1 MKRIM
6 FCFVGVL
13 SFVFCASQNN
23 VSQRTAMSPQEQF
36 NYLVLNSYN
45 DLDSVLCSGWA
56 PLGCGGWQI
65 RDLLP
70 AFGMP
75 ACVWGPHTESEVQ
88 ENWNRVRDPECLVM
102 GLADHT
108 GVPRWFPP
116 NFAERY
122 LIIANVA
129 SSRLYDEQP
138 EMYETWK
145 GITFRMRWPG
155 YEISLE
161 SNGRAILLSLLSEE
175 DFYYLLGRIAY
186 VYPTKERRS
195 EINAHV
201 SKFVSLW
208 R

>member
-108 GVPRWFPP
+108 GVPRWLPP

-122 LIIANVA
+122 LIIANVFD
-129 SSRLYDEQP
+129 SRLYEAQP
-138 EMYETWK
+138 KICEKWNDFTFCIQWPSYEV
-145 GITFRMRWPG
+145 
-155 YEISLE
+155 SLE
-161 SNGRAILLSLLSEE
+161 RNGVSMLFSTLLEE
-175 DFYYLLGRIAY
+175 DFIFLIERARA
-186 VYPTKERRS
+186 YPTEEQRVNI
-195 EINAHV
+195 EGYL
-201 SKFVSLW
+201 SKL